1 MNQTAGQFFEFCSS
15 RKIAFIGAGVSH
27 NDCIRLFRKK
37 GIPVLLCDKKE
48 KEQLG
53 PIAEELEALGVTLK
67 LGPDYLKNLEQE
79 ADIVFRAPG
88 MYFLNPELIALRQKG
103 LTVTSEL
110 EVFFD
115 LCPCPIFAV
124 TGSDGKTTTTT
135 LIGKFLESMGKK
147 VHLGGN
153 IGKALLPEIESVHPE
168 DVAVVELS
176 SFQLISM
183 RRSPD
188 VAVITNVAPNHLDVH
203 KNFEEYI
210 DSKRNLY
217 RHQNAF
223 SRTVLNADNE
233 ITASMASEVRGQLC
247 WFSSNKPVERG
258 CYLQGEEILLC
269 YNGKTEKVM
278 KVSDIRIPG
287 WHNVENYMTAIAATA
302 GWVTF
307 DNIRKIAREFNGVE
321 HRIELVRE
329 KDGIKWYNDSI
340 ASSPTRT
347 IAGLRSFKQ
356 KVILI
361 AGGYDKK
368 IPYAPLGPAV
378 VEKVQALIL
387 MGKTADKIQQAVE
400 AAPGFDPSSLPILR
414 VANMEEG
421 VRAAQEIA
429 KPGDIVT
436 MSPASASFDLYR
448 NFEERGKHFKK
459 LVMEL

>member
-1 MNQTAGQFFEFCSS
+1 MNQTAGLFFEFCSS

-27 NDCIRLFRKK
+27 NDCIRLFREK
-37 GIPVLLCDKKE
+37 GIPVLLCDKKN

-67 LGPDYLKNLEQE
+67 LGPDYLKDLERE

-88 MYFLNPELIALRQKG
+88 MYFLNPELTALHKKG

-115 LCPCPIFAV
+115 LCPCPVFAV

-135 LIGKFLESMGKK
+135 LIAKFLESMGKK

-153 IGKALLPEIESVHPE
+153 IGKALLPEIESVRPE

-233 ITASMASEVRGQLC
+233 ITASMAPEVRGQLC
-247 WFSSNKPVERG
+247 WFSSKGPVERG

-269 YNGKTEKVM
+269 HNGKTEKVM
-278 KVSDIRIPG
+278 DASDIRIPG
-287 WHNVENYMTAIAATA
+287 WHNVENYMTAISATA
-302 GWVTF
+302 GWVDF

-329 KDGIKWYNDSI
+329 KDRVKWYNDSI

-368 IPYAPLGPAV
+368 IPYAPLGPVV

-400 AAPGFDPSSLPILR
+400 EVPGFNPSSLPILR